1 MVTTWEWLGLIVF
14 ILLMGLLFFATF
26 GTNERCQESI
36 EEYMARLMRSDKNG
50 PYRDLHILS

>member
-26 GTNERCQESI
+26 GTNERSQESI

-50 PYRDLHILS
+50 P